1 MKNCRLKFNLLL
13 GNGNLLD
20 VPLVIAGNH
29 LDTVSVRKHADNRP
43 VSNSGLYCFFIRQIV
58 NFLMQLRSLF

>member
-29 LDTVSVRKHADNRP
+29 LDTVSVRKHADNRLVCSILGCT
-43 VSNSGLYCFFIRQIV
+43 VSLSDRL
-58 NFLMQLRSLF
+58 

>member
-29 LDTVSVRKHADNRP
+29 LDTVSVRKYADNRP
-43 VSNSGLYCFFIRQIV
+43 VCPILGCTV
-58 NFLMQLRSLF
+58 SLSDRL

>member
-29 LDTVSVRKHADNRP
+29 FDTVSVRKHADNRP
-43 VSNSGLYCFFIRQIV
+43 VCPILGCTV
-58 NFLMQLRSLF
+58 SLSDRL